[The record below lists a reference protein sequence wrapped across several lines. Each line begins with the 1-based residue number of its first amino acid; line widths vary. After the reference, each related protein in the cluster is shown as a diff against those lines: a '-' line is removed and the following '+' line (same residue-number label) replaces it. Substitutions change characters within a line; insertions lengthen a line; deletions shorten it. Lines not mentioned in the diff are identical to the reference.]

1 MKRISWVACP
11 KCQEYTDQKVRR
23 SDRNSKHVIV
33 RRRECFKCNHIWHTI
48 QYPEMI
54 VPDIKAKYTLGEL
67 SGDGSALRITAL
79 PSLKYHKIGVVWLSD
94 PALQWVIRLPD
105 S

>member
-11 KCQEYTDQKVRR
+11 KCQQYTDQKVRR

-33 RRRECFKCNHIWHTI
+33 RRRECYECGHRWQTL

-54 VPDIKAKYTLGEL
+54 IDDIKAKY
-67 SGDGSALRITAL
+67 I
-79 PSLKYHKIGVVWLSD
+79 LKE
-94 PALQWVIRLPD
+94 
-105 S
+105 

>member
-23 SDRNSKHVIV
+23 SDRTSKHVIV
-33 RRRECFKCNHIWHTI
+33 RRRECYKCNHIWHTI

-54 VPDIKAKYTLGEL
+54 VPDIKAKYILVE
-67 SGDGSALRITAL
+67 
-79 PSLKYHKIGVVWLSD
+79 
-94 PALQWVIRLPD
+94 
-105 S
+105 

>member
-33 RRRECFKCNHIWHTI
+33 RRRECFKCSHIWHTI

-54 VPDIKAKYTLGEL
+54 VEDIKAKYTLCE
-67 SGDGSALRITAL
+67 
-79 PSLKYHKIGVVWLSD
+79 
-94 PALQWVIRLPD
+94 
-105 S
+105 

>member
-23 SDRNSKHVIV
+23 SDRNSKLVIV
-33 RRRECFKCNHIWHTI
+33 RRRECYECGHIWHTI

-54 VPDIKAKYTLGEL
+54 VKDIKAKYTLCEQAKKKTL
-67 SGDGSALRITAL
+67 LRVYI
-79 PSLKYHKIGVVWLSD
+79 I
-94 PALQWVIRLPD
+94 
-105 S
+105 

>member
-1 MKRISWVACP
+1 MKRISWVICP

-33 RRRECFKCNHIWHTI
+33 RRRECFKCSHIWHTI

-54 VPDIKAKYTLGEL
+54 
-67 SGDGSALRITAL
+67 
-79 PSLKYHKIGVVWLSD
+79 VVWLSD

>member
-33 RRRECFKCNHIWHTI
+33 RRRECYECGHIWHTI

-54 VPDIKAKYTLGEL
+54 VEDIKAEDAVRLRQFLKKNPSTKGTGVAREHLDAGIISRVVYQLEHALNEL
-67 SGDGSALRITAL
+67 
-79 PSLKYHKIGVVWLSD
+79 
-94 PALQWVIRLPD
+94 
-105 S
+105 

>member
-1 MKRISWVACP
+1 MKRISWVICP

-33 RRRECFKCNHIWHTI
+33 RRRLCLECGHRWQTL

-54 VPDIKAKYTLGEL
+54 IDDIKAKY
-67 SGDGSALRITAL
+67 I
-79 PSLKYHKIGVVWLSD
+79 LKE
-94 PALQWVIRLPD
+94 
-105 S
+105 